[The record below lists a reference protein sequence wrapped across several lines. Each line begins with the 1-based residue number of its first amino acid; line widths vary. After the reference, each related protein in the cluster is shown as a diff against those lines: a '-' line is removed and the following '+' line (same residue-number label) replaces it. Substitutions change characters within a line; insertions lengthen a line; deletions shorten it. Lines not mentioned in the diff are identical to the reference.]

1 MNFLQKYKQR
11 ECKTFIGKALQ
22 LFVFH
27 HLTRLMVFCGLGLIG
42 AVGSGIFFSNALIF
56 QIFLGISLVYLAI
69 FALIGIAYAWIIN
82 PIRTWRENH
91 KK

>member
-11 ECKTFIGKALQ
+11 ECKTLIGKALQ
-22 LFVFH
+22 MLVFH
-27 HLTRLMVFCGLGLIG
+27 NLTRLAFFTAIGLIG
-42 AVGSGIFFSNALIF
+42 AIGLGVFESTAVIF
-56 QIFLGISLVYLAI
+56 QVFLLTGVFYLGIMVVILII
-69 FALIGIAYAWIIN
+69 FAWIIN

>member
-1 MNFLQKYKQR
+1 MNFLQKYKQK

-27 HLTRLMVFCGLGLIG
+27 NLTRLMVFSAFGLIG
-42 AVGSGIFFSNALIF
+42 AVGSGLFSHALIF
-56 QIFLGISLVYLAI
+56 QIFLGMGIIYLVA
-69 FALIGIAYAWIIN
+69 FALVGIAYAWIIN